1 MSATGW
7 KIVDRDGPIFTRRLE
22 VPGGWIYRHEGA
34 MTFVPR
40 PVTMSESATRLV
52 PVGGSAGG
60 PAKFNG

>member
-1 MSATGW
+1 MSETGW
-7 KIVDRDGPIFTRRLE
+7 KIVDRDGPIFTLRLE

-34 MTFVPR
+34 MTFVTR
-40 PVTMSESATRLV
+40 PVTRLV